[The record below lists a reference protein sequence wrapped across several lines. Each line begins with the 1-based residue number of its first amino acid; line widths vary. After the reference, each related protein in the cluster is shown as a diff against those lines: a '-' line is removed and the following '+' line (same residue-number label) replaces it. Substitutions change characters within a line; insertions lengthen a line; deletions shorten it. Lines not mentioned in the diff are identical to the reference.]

1 MKIEKTHFKQNLLLD
16 YSDSGDFEDVNMDQ
30 INSGDEFEHVHI
42 SENTQAKENE
52 VKSGKRTGMKGSAKN
67 KNKGKSWKKS

>member
-1 MKIEKTHFKQNLLLD
+1 
-16 YSDSGDFEDVNMDQ
+16 MDQ
-30 INSGDEFEHVHI
+30 INSGDEFEHVHL
-42 SENTQAKENE
+42 SEANTQAKENE